1 MAFLQDDEDDL
12 RPPMETTIDMNA
24 IRAMSYFQNQ
34 DFDGLKV
41 ARRKMTDSQA
51 TGEELDRSISCGWDM
66 ETFDM
71 LATVETLK
79 EVSKRILTR
88 IHNVESHASWSGE
101 RAAISQVATLYQSEN
116 REVPF
121 LPGHK
126 FVLVQHSV
134 GALTS
139 VLLYIQPNFN
149 NQSTSSAIDSN
160 WTVIRIGAARLNTY
174 QITTTNVISLGE
186 LFQLRKQYLLT
197 GLAVDID
204 GKPFLRK
211 NVSLDELLIGK
222 LLDFSTLTCPNLTKT
237 WFRFVEWT
245 YI

>member
-79 EVSKRILTR
+79 E
-88 IHNVESHASWSGE
+88 
-101 RAAISQVATLYQSEN
+101 N

-160 WTVIRIGAARLNTY
+160 WTVIRIGAARLVRQQNNF
-174 QITTTNVISLGE
+174 I
-186 LFQLRKQYLLT
+186 
-197 GLAVDID
+197 LAL
-204 GKPFLRK
+204 K
-211 NVSLDELLIGK
+211 
-222 LLDFSTLTCPNLTKT
+222 
-237 WFRFVEWT
+237 
-245 YI
+245 

>member
-79 EVSKRILTR
+79 
-88 IHNVESHASWSGE
+88 
-101 RAAISQVATLYQSEN
+101 EN